1 MKQIRKISELKYLE
15 NYRLLFVNL
24 EEVQD
29 LKSEMAEYGYDDQ
42 KIAEGKALYD
52 KTQSLYN
59 KNKQETAEEREA
71 YAHFAQSY
79 EEMKKSYAK
88 HRKIAKVALM
98 KKPELWNSLAIDG
111 SLSQA
116 YLKSMEEIK
125 TLYTQTKTHTI
136 AKPILEKFKLTESI
150 ADEQLAKIN
159 EVETLRAKY
168 EKEKGESQ
176 DATQQK
182 NKTFEELTE
191 WVREFYAVARI
202 ALDDRP
208 QLLESIGKFVRS

>member
-98 KKPELWNSLAIDG
+98 KKTRTLEQPCYRWKFISGLPQKYGRNQNAI
-111 SLSQA
+111 
-116 YLKSMEEIK
+116 Y
-125 TLYTQTKTHTI
+125 
-136 AKPILEKFKLTESI
+136 P
-150 ADEQLAKIN
+150 N
-159 EVETLRAKY
+159 
-168 EKEKGESQ
+168 
-176 DATQQK
+176 
-182 NKTFEELTE
+182 
-191 WVREFYAVARI
+191 
-202 ALDDRP
+202 
-208 QLLESIGKFVRS
+208 